1 MWGNVTN
8 KDIINK
14 SNADYN
20 DNKNDAY
27 WVSTIMIVTN
37 YYATIK
43 TVEYKTVFHLKMNM
57 HQYEL

>member
-14 SNADYN
+14 SNPDYN

-27 WVSTIMIVTN
+27 CFHYIIVTN

-43 TVEYKTVFHLKMNM
+43 TVEYKTVFTI
-57 HQYEL
+57 